1 MPQEIKI
8 PKEDIERLLAEG
20 YTVKEV
26 AKKLN
31 HKFSTVRKKMRLYGL
46 KTSDIRRHDTCKFC
60 GQLLSGNQRFYCSK
74 TCKVKYFTQN
84 NKKYSKGNTDREISY
99 YADRGRKKKFILLEE
114 LGCKCEVCG
123 YNKNLAALCFHHRD
137 EHTKSYGLDARM
149 FASHSM
155 ESLREEISKCQILCH
170 NCHMELHHPDWDRVR
185 MEEIYKDLSHP

>member
-8 PKEDIERLLAEG
+8 PKEAIERLLAEG

-26 AKKLN
+26 AEKLG
-31 HKFSTVRKKMRLYGL
+31 HSFSTVRKKMRLYGL
-46 KTSDIRRHDTCKFC
+46 KASDIKRHDTCKFC
-60 GQLLSGNQRFYCSK
+60 GQPLSGSQRFYCSK
-74 TCKVKYFTQN
+74 ICKVKYFTQN
-84 NKKYSKGNTDREISY
+84 TKKYFKGSNDEEISY
-99 YADRGRKKKFILLEE
+99 HADRGRKKKFILLEE

-137 EHTKSYGLDARM
+137 EHTKSYGLDSRM

-155 ESLREEISKCQILCH
+155 ESLRNEISKCQILCH
-170 NCHMELHHPDWDRVR
+170 NCHMELHHPDWDRVC